1 MSGVTDNMDS
11 DEEYDSNTLPPLKID
26 KNFLKWATIL
36 KAEYEEYKERIL
48 REVREELTKES

>member
-36 KAEYEEYKERIL
+36 KEEYGEYKERIL
-48 REVREELTKES
+48 REVREELMKES